1 MRKKE
6 REKEKHV
13 PNIAK
18 AFLGQGHSHFGWI
31 IMGEKQFK
39 RCINPVT
46 CQATSVV
53 HDRLIYMAS
62 HICAKKDNNS
72 QKISGFVKVHVIGKN
87 HDKSCPDMTPLLWFS
102 FEAC

>member
-1 MRKKE
+1 MRKK

-31 IMGEKQFK
+31 IMGEKMFK
-39 RCINPVT
+39 RCINTET

-62 HICAKKDNNS
+62 HICAKKTITP
-72 QKISGFVKVHVIGKN
+72 K
-87 HDKSCPDMTPLLWFS
+87 KSVAL
-102 FEAC
+102 